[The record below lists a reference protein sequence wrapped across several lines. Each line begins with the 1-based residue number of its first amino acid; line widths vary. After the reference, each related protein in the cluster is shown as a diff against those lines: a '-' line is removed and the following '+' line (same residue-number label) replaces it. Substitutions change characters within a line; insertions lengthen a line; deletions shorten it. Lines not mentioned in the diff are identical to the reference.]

1 MQLDA
6 EPSWLAA
13 LATTVPVGI
22 VVIDAAGIVVWCNDE
37 LLNQFHYTTQAL
49 VGTSIERLLPVHS
62 RDRHVL
68 LRSQY
73 VSAPAA
79 RPMGTGRE
87 LHGLR
92 SDGSEFP
99 LEIGLRPLDTPGG
112 QMYVA
117 TVVDVSGRRKA
128 EASFHRV
135 IEAAPCGMLV
145 INRQQRI
152 LLANEQLLK
161 TFGYGLS
168 ELIGR
173 KLEMLIPYRHHIEH
187 HRHVDAFT
195 ANPATRSMG
204 PGRDLTGLHKD
215 GTEFPVEIGLRPVE
229 LETGSCVL
237 ATVIDVT
244 ERKHVEQHLRRA
256 NADLEEFAYAA
267 SHDLRS
273 PLRAITDLS
282 SWIAEELGEGI
293 TEPVRHDLD
302 RLRQRAQRMDVL
314 IGNLLDYARA
324 GSDASTP
331 ETIEVDQWLREQL
344 ELHDL
349 ADKVR
354 VRIDS
359 TVQRMLV
366 HATPLASVLRNLIAN
381 AVAHNDSDRPEL
393 ILSVRPRGAYYQFDV
408 TDNGP
413 GVSPEYRERIFK
425 LFQRLSRRCE
435 RQRHRPG
442 AGEAYRGIPRRH
454 DHCRWPR
461 RWPAR
466 RGLQRLLA
474 ANHPPAGWR
483 VKRSGSCYVSIS
495 RSLLPLPSR

>member
-13 LATTVPVGI
+13 LAATVPVGI
-22 VVIDAAGIVVWCNDE
+22 VVIDAAGTVVWCNDE
-37 LLNQFHYTTQAL
+37 LLNQFHYTTAAL
-49 VGTSIERLLPVHS
+49 LGSNIERLLPVHS

-87 LHGLR
+87 LHGVR

-99 LEIGLRPLDTPGG
+99 LEIGLRPLDTPAG

-117 TVVDVSGRRKA
+117 TVVDVTGRRKA

-145 INRQQRI
+145 VNHQQKI

-173 KLEMLIPYRHHIEH
+173 NLELLIPYRHHIEH

-229 LETGSCVL
+229 LETGPCVL

-273 PLRAITDLS
+273 PLRAISDLS
-282 SWIAEELGEGI
+282 NWIAEELGEGI
-293 TEPVRHDLD
+293 TEPVRNNLD
-302 RLRQRAQRMDVL
+302 RLKLRAQRMDVL
-314 IGNLLDYARA
+314 VGNLLAYARA

-331 ETIEVDQWLREQL
+331 VTIDVDAWLGEQL
-344 ELHDL
+344 EMQNVT
-349 ADKVR
+349 AENAR
-354 VRIDS
+354 VRIDT
-359 TVQRMLV
+359 TVRRMLV
-366 HATPLASVLRNLIAN
+366 HATPLGTVLRNLIAN
-381 AVAHNDSDRPEL
+381 AIAHHDTGKLEL
-393 ILSVRPRGAYYQFDV
+393 LLSVRPRGAYYQFDV

-413 GVSPEYRERIFK
+413 GINPEHRERIFK
-425 LFQRLSRRCE
+425 LFQRLSRDTN
-435 RQRHRPG
+435 G
-442 AGEAYRGIPRRH
+442 SGI
-454 DHCRWPR
+454 
-461 RWPAR
+461 
-466 RGLQRLLA
+466 GLAL
-474 ANHPPAGWR
+474 
-483 VKRSGSCYVSIS
+483 VKRIVESHGGMIFVTGRADGLRGAVFSVSWPQTI
-495 RSLLPLPSR
+495 RRQDGV